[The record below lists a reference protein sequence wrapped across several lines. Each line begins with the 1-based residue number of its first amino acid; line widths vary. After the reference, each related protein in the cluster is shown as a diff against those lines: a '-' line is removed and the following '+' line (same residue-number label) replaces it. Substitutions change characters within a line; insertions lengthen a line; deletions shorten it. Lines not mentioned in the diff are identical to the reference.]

1 MQFRKLSLVLL
12 VFPILVFA
20 ADPLANNAY
29 LLDKAKVVAD
39 AKMECG
45 PQADLMVK
53 SSPQALKDSKGEK
66 NVHFRA
72 LVVCAYSLGAV
83 TGEDLTKKAMGRA
96 PDASASEVNP
106 DGLDGVQQMRGAM
119 KQCAMDVMKSGI
131 AVSGQTDAM
140 LYCMFKRGA
149 EAGRDFILASKPAK

>member
-1 MQFRKLSLVLL
+1 MKFRKLSLVLL
-12 VFPILVFA
+12 AFPVLAFA

-29 LLDKAKVVAD
+29 LLDKTKVVANT
-39 AKMECG
+39 KMDCG

-53 SSPQALKDSKGEK
+53 NSPQALKDSKGEK
-66 NVHFRA
+66 NVHYRA

-83 TGEDLTKKAMGRA
+83 TGENLTKKAMGQA
-96 PDASASEVNP
+96 SDASASEANP

-119 KQCAMDVMKSGI
+119 KQCATDAIKSGI

-140 LYCMFKRGA
+140 LYCMFTRGA
-149 EAGRDFILASKPAK
+149 EAGRDFILASKSAK

>member
-1 MQFRKLSLVLL
+1 MKFRKLSLVLL
-12 VFPILVFA
+12 AFPILVFA

-29 LLDKAKVVAD
+29 LLDKKKVVAN
-39 AKMECG
+39 AKVDCG

-53 SSPQALKDSKGEK
+53 NSPQALKDSRGEK

-83 TGEDLTKKAMGRA
+83 AGENLTKKAMGRA
-96 PDASASEVNP
+96 FDASASVVNP

-119 KQCAMDVMKSGI
+119 KQCATDAMKSGI
-131 AVSGQTDAM
+131 AVSGQNDAM
-140 LYCMFKRGA
+140 LYCMFNRGA
-149 EAGRDFILASKPAK
+149 EAGRDFILASKPEK